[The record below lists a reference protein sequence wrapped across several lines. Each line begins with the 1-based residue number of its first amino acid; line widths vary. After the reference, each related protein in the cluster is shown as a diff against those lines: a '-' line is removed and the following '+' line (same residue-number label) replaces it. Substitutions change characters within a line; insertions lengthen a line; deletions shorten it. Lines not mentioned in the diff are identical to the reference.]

1 MKEPIYNT
9 SNKFQEE
16 DKEYEKEQKLRE
28 EIVQKDKE
36 KKEELEET
44 AKEVQLNSEKG
55 WFHMPKFGG
64 HIKSNGD
71 NFIKEVL
78 EGKLD
83 FSGMSLNSKFSKGLN
98 LNNCNDFDTFIEYLS
113 DKLANYDP
121 SLVYRFDKVDFGGL
135 RATDIIFPSF
145 YAPSAN
151 LKKAELTGDISNL
164 YFDGETELAGSK
176 LELTANGLA
185 YKTKFAKVNL
195 TNFYSDKGFMM
206 SGCDLR
212 GVIGLETTQGIYF
225 KDCIVS
231 PNEVEIINE
240 LMDQQ
245 KRSNILYKK

>member
-1 MKEPIYNT
+1 MKEPIYDT

-55 WFHMPKFGG
+55 WFHIPKFGG

-98 LNNCNDFDTFIEYLS
+98 LNDCKGFDTFIEYLS

-121 SLVYRFDKVDFGGL
+121 SLIYRFDKVDFGGL
-135 RATDIIFPSF
+135 RVKGIEFPSF

-151 LKKAELTGDISNL
+151 LKKAELIGTINNL
-164 YFDGETELAGSK
+164 YFDCETELAGSK
-176 LELTANGLA
+176 LEIDANGIA
-185 YKTKFAKVNL
+185 YQTKFAKVDL
-195 TNFYSDKGFMM
+195 TTFFSNKGFIM
-206 SGCDLR
+206 SECDLR

-225 KDCIVS
+225 KDCLV
-231 PNEVEIINE
+231 NQKEAEIIDE
-240 LMDQQ
+240 LTNQQ
-245 KRSNILYKK
+245 KSYHILIK